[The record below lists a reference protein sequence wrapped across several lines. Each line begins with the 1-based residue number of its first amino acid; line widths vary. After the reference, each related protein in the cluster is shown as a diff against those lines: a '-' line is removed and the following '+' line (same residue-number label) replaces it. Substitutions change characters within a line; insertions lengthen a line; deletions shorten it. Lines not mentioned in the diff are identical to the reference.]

1 MNFFEHKTAAARYA
15 RCRPYFH
22 LIVMEHI
29 RSYLKLQAPVGQAL
43 DVGCG
48 TGQSAVALKSIA
60 QAVVGTDIS
69 PAMLA
74 EAEEVSGIRYVEAPA
89 EVIPLPDASFDLI
102 TAGLAF
108 HWFDQDR
115 FLSEAQRLLKSGG
128 WLVIYNNGFS
138 GKMKENGA
146 FEQWGTSSY
155 LQRYPSPPRNS
166 QPLTVEQAAGFGFDF
181 PHKERYENEI
191 TFEVEELAAYLTTQS
206 NIISVVEQGSES
218 AEGVYQWLVEE
229 MRSFFA
235 TGLPA
240 TFLFGGYIW
249 YLQKRSP
256 R

>member
-69 PAMLA
+69 PDMLA
-74 EAEEVSGIRYVEAPA
+74 EVEEVSGIRYVEAPA

-128 WLVIYNNGFS
+128 WLVNYNNGFS
-138 GKMKENGA
+138 GKALLKNNLMIWRGIHTVGWLSGMFFFPPSNGVSDDEA
-146 FEQWGTSSY
+146 I
-155 LQRYPSPPRNS
+155 LQGEDASLCLPVLQSASLQCPGPR
-166 QPLTVEQAAGFGFDF
+166 A
-181 PHKERYENEI
+181 
-191 TFEVEELAAYLTTQS
+191 
-206 NIISVVEQGSES
+206 
-218 AEGVYQWLVEE
+218 
-229 MRSFFA
+229 
-235 TGLPA
+235 
-240 TFLFGGYIW
+240 
-249 YLQKRSP
+249 
-256 R
+256 